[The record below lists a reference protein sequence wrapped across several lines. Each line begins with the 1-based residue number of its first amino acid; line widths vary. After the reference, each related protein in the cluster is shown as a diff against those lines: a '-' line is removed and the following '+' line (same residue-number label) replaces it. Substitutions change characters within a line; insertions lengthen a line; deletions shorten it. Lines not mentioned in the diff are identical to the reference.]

1 LSVIEV
7 RERTKRLPVVSPLPA
22 RSMQI
27 KQAVDD
33 REDDMIISQRGGSV
47 VVAACHTPQLGQ
59 SIYGERTIAGLK
71 AVVPDE
77 AMRKSEQ
84 F

>member
-1 LSVIEV
+1 
-7 RERTKRLPVVSPLPA
+7 
-22 RSMQI
+22 MQI

-47 VVAACHTPQLGQ
+47 VVAARHIPQLGQ
-59 SIYGERTIAGLK
+59 SIYSEGTIAGLK